1 MTLTNLRPKWSIIQP
16 AIGEIRSGGSEASA
30 TTMPAKSGES
40 DFSRMSHGI
49 EIVTIAFPRPEA
61 RFAVCKRS
69 AGRMR
74 REGFTA

>member
-1 MTLTNLRPKWSIIQP
+1 
-16 AIGEIRSGGSEASA
+16 
-30 TTMPAKSGES
+30 MPAKSGES